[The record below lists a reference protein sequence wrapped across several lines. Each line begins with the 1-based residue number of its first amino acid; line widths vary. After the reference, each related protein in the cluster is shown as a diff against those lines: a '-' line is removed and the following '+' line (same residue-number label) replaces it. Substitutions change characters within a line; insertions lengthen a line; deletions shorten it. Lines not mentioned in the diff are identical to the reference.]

1 MPEVQ
6 IDVGDSPVKSS
17 TASAHKWLY
26 RGLGSAASGLEYRH
40 NKESDP
46 LSTKAPAPADEALN
60 AQLVDELRKNGAY
73 EEDVKDVVREGA
85 LHSVETVLSQW
96 VVAQS
101 EKTGQPVEPSEACR
115 IVPFGSYCLGVHSA
129 DSDIDVLCIVPTHIS
144 RHDFFADVPPLLAA
158 QSNISDVHS
167 VPEAFVPVIKFEC
180 DSVDFDLSMAHM
192 PYASIPQD
200 LSVLGD
206 EHLKEL
212 QDPKDV
218 TCLNGPRV
226 TLEILRRVPHVEN
239 FRTFLRCIKL
249 WARRRGIYSN
259 IVGFP
264 GGVAW
269 AIMAAKVAQY
279 YPNMNPV
286 MLFERFFFIY
296 KNWKFNNPVKIAPIE
311 ECIAPPGAVYMKSW
325 SPAEPFRPV
334 CVITPTYP
342 PANATFNA
350 SHSTLAV
357 MKKEIESAHLLMQS
371 ISKGKGTLSQV
382 FEHADFFKTYPNY
395 VQVEATAASQEA
407 IKPWYGYLESQLR
420 KLVEKLENEETAGIE
435 IAQPC
440 IKTFGPT
447 RIPGEG
453 AIGYQVHMYVGLR
466 FDAELVK
473 EMKEAGRS
481 VNLTQ
486 PVQDFMQFLD
496 RDSYPLTDIHL
507 KVVKKK
513 ELPQWVKDEYYEGW
527 KDLRMQSAP
536 PTPAGGV
543 AVQIGGAMLGG
554 KEGNDKEGS
563 DAPNTA
569 AAGSKRKMEEAGAV
583 EGGAPKQAGGRTDAA
598 AAHGKEGNGSAAGN
612 TSVAKKPHI

>member
-407 IKPWYGYLESQLR
+407 IKPWCVYI
-420 KLVEKLENEETAGIE
+420 NTH
-435 IAQPC
+435 
-440 IKTFGPT
+440 T
-447 RIPGEG
+447 RTHTHTHTHTQTHTQTRAHTHTHTHIH
-453 AIGYQVHMYVGLR
+453 IHNVQVARERWTY
-466 FDAELVK
+466 EQ
-473 EMKEAGRS
+473 
-481 VNLTQ
+481 T
-486 PVQDFMQFLD
+486 LD
-496 RDSYPLTDIHL
+496 RDPLSSSRPLPSNRYTDRSAHVWTSGCRAYQTL
-507 KVVKKK
+507 T
-513 ELPQWVKDEYYEGW
+513 LPVATTRRRARAEGACCS
-527 KDLRMQSAP
+527 KLSQRESE
-536 PTPAGGV
+536 
-543 AVQIGGAMLGG
+543 GA
-554 KEGNDKEGS
+554 
-563 DAPNTA
+563 
-569 AAGSKRKMEEAGAV
+569 R
-583 EGGAPKQAGGRTDAA
+583 RW
-598 AAHGKEGNGSAAGN
+598 
-612 TSVAKKPHI
+612 

>member
-6 IDVGDSPVKSS
+6 IDSVGESTAKPS

-40 NKESDP
+40 NKEREV
-46 LSTKAPAPADEALN
+46 LSLKGPTPADEALN
-60 AQLVDELRKNGAY
+60 AQLLDELRRNGAY
-73 EEDVKDVVREGA
+73 EEDAKDAVRESA
-85 LHSVETVLSQW
+85 LHSVETVVSQW

-101 EKTGQPVEPSEACR
+101 EKMGQPVEPGEACR

-144 RHDFFADVPPLLAA
+144 RHDFFSDVPPLLAA
-158 QSNISDVHS
+158 QSNIANVHS

-180 DSVDFDLSMAHM
+180 DAVDFDLSMAHV
-192 PYASIPQD
+192 PYASIPAD

-269 AIMAAKVAQY
+269 AIMAAMVAQY

-286 MLFERFFFIY
+286 MLFEKFFFIY
-296 KNWKFNNPVKIAPIE
+296 HVHPLYKKFNNPVKIAPID

-325 SPAEPFRPV
+325 SQAEPLRPV

-350 SHSTLAV
+350 SHSTLKV
-357 MKKEIESAHLLMQS
+357 MKKEIENAHLLMQS
-371 ISKGKGTLSQV
+371 ILKGKGTLSQV
-382 FEHADFFKTYPNY
+382 FEHADFLKTYTNY
-395 VQVEATAASQEA
+395 VQVEATAANQEA
-407 IKPWYGYLESQLR
+407 IKAELLKSLYIVTLYGGYARALTFVNLQSPGAGTLSMVCKYYVVLIRIYIYLYYVHTYTHTHTLTHSLT
-420 KLVEKLENEETAGIE
+420 LTHSYSLTHSFSHTHSPGAGTLSHNCASWSRSWSSMMRPASTSRSPASRRLALPE
-435 IAQPC
+435 
-440 IKTFGPT
+440 
-447 RIPGEG
+447 
-453 AIGYQVHMYVGLR
+453 YQV
-466 FDAELVK
+466 FTA
-473 EMKEAGRS
+473 
-481 VNLTQ
+481 
-486 PVQDFMQFLD
+486 
-496 RDSYPLTDIHL
+496 
-507 KVVKKK
+507 
-513 ELPQWVKDEYYEGW
+513 
-527 KDLRMQSAP
+527 SAR
-536 PTPAGGV
+536 
-543 AVQIGGAMLGG
+543 
-554 KEGNDKEGS
+554 GS
-563 DAPNTA
+563 
-569 AAGSKRKMEEAGAV
+569 
-583 EGGAPKQAGGRTDAA
+583 
-598 AAHGKEGNGSAAGN
+598 
-612 TSVAKKPHI
+612 